1 MFKIKPCPFCGE
13 KDLIDYGI
21 MRGTMQ
27 GFDYV
32 QCENCGAEI
41 HSIHNGKHIEAIEKW
56 NTRTELLKE
65 YPAVD
70 AVEVVRCKDCKF
82 LFDIGLCF
90 ENIKGIG
97 YKKPNPN
104 DFCSYGERKEGDESV
119 SKS

>member
-41 HSIHNGKHIEAIEKW
+41 HSIHNGKDIEAIEKW
-56 NTRTELLKE
+56 NTRAELLKE

-70 AVEVVRCKDCKF
+70 AVEVVRCKDCAIPHNRF
-82 LFDIGLCF
+82 TGCPNLNGLIPP
-90 ENIKGIG
+90 ENH
-97 YKKPNPN
+97 
-104 DFCSYGERKEGDESV
+104 FCSFGEKKESEETNNA
-119 SKS
+119 

>member
-1 MFKIKPCPFCGE
+1 M
-13 KDLIDYGI
+13 ID
-21 MRGTMQ
+21 RG
-27 GFDYV
+27 V
-32 QCENCGAEI
+32 
-41 HSIHNGKHIEAIEKW
+41 
-56 NTRTELLKE
+56 TEL
-65 YPAVD
+65 PTVD

-82 LFDIGLCF
+82 LFDNGLCF